1 MCWQHYPISINLVLG
16 SSNFNRQHDQAM
28 SAEKQQVPAGDDGKY
43 PMRTIASLTGVNL
56 VTLRAWERRYGRVQP
71 QLTSGAICVGFEMQ
85 PALHQ
90 INEKLLQTAEAA
102 SQ

>member
-1 MCWQHYPISINLVLG
+1 
-16 SSNFNRQHDQAM
+16 M
-28 SAEKQQVPAGDDGKY
+28 SVEKQQFPSDDDGMY
-43 PMRTIASLTGVNL
+43 PMRTIASLTGVNP
-56 VTLRAWERRYGRVQP
+56 VTIRARERRYGRVQP
-71 QLTSGAICVGFEMQ
+71 QLTSSAICVGFEMQ

>member
-1 MCWQHYPISINLVLG
+1 
-16 SSNFNRQHDQAM
+16 M
-28 SAEKQQVPAGDDGKY
+28 SVEKQQFPSDDDGMY
-43 PMRTIASLTGVNL
+43 LMRTIASLTGVNP
-56 VTLRAWERRYGRVQP
+56 VTLRALERRYGLIQP
-71 QLTSGAICVGFEMQ
+71 QLNSGAICVGFEMQ

>member
-1 MCWQHYPISINLVLG
+1 MCWQHYSISTNLVLG
-16 SSNFNRQHDQAM
+16 SSGFNKLNDRAM
-28 SAEKQQVPAGDDGKY
+28 SAEKQQVPAGNDGMY
-43 PMRTIASLTGVNL
+43 PMRTIASLTGVNP

-71 QLTSGAICVGFEMQ
+71 QLTSGVICVGFEMQ

>member
-1 MCWQHYPISINLVLG
+1 
-16 SSNFNRQHDQAM
+16 M
-28 SAEKQQVPAGDDGKY
+28 SAEEQQSPSGNDGTIY
-43 PMRTIASLTGVNL
+43 PMRTITSLTGVNP